1 MIDETPCTCCNLRP
15 AQPDRYLCRDCCDQW
30 HADLQAAPDWLTELD
45 TETARRTRKTSGT
58 GHAPTGREQPLPIN
72 LRAADHASMLSLH
85 LTACIAIL
93 GHGEA
98 PALPDTDTRVDWLL
112 RHEDQAALHPAGGPL
127 AWRLRELTRQAA
139 RICDRP
145 PERHVYLGI
154 CPACDAPMRT
164 TRDEGNYRCD
174 CGLTYDIATR
184 KSEVD
189 ARVWDPDNNMT
200 QSEAAT
206 LLGVPLNTI
215 KQRVKNRRIEPIIGN
230 GRGAWYR
237 LGDIA

>member
-1 MIDETPCTCCNLRP
+1 MIDETPCTCCHLRP

-45 TETARRTRKTSGT
+45 TETARRTRKTSST
-58 GHAPTGREQPLPIN
+58 GHAPAGREQPLPIN

-98 PALPDTDTRVDWLL
+98 PAMPDTDTRVDWLL
-112 RHEDQAALHPAGGPL
+112 SHEAEVALHPAGGPL

-145 PERHVYLGI
+145 AERVYVGT
-154 CPACDAPMRT
+154 CPCGERLMAAGPVVTCRGCGTPYDA
-164 TRDEGNYRCD
+164 D
-174 CGLTYDIATR
+174 
-184 KSEVD
+184 D
-189 ARVWDPDNNMT
+189 ARQALLDSVADQWMTVDEIAALLGRARGTVWSWADRGRLTQDPDNPR
-200 QSEAAT
+200 QF
-206 LLGVPLNTI
+206 
-215 KQRVKNRRIEPIIGN
+215 
-230 GRGAWYR
+230 R
-237 LGDIA
+237 LGDALALSA